1 MTLETSI
8 RGKQLVPLASSSLR
22 IEGPLKAGKQGFHR
36 CHRSKRKTTVKASPA
51 TVSAFEAA
59 AAKAS
64 PLNYVRV
71 WCQHIRFVHG
81 YYCVY
86 LLARLWIQYSVCELK
101 FGWWFWSNVYTRD
114 HWKIIGKLIKKGWMV
129 NHSPNVGTTHIKR
142 LWSMPNLQRRRIRT
156 IFSFC
161 C

>member
-59 AAKAS
+59 AKAS

-101 FGWWFWSNVYTRD
+101 FGWWFLKQCL
-114 HWKIIGKLIKKGWMV
+114 HKGPLKNYWQIDKERL
-129 NHSPNVGTTHIKR
+129 NSESFTKR
-142 LWSMPNLQRRRIRT
+142 SYYSYSMIMRYNKASEKET
-156 IFSFC
+156 IYHFLFC

>member
-22 IEGPLKAGKQGFHR
+22 IEGPLKAGKHGFHR

-51 TVSAFEAA
+51 FEA

-64 PLNYVRV
+64 LLNYVRV
-71 WCQHIRFVHG
+71 WCQHIRIVHG

-86 LLARLWIQYSVCELK
+86 LLARL
-101 FGWWFWSNVYTRD
+101 
-114 HWKIIGKLIKKGWMV
+114 
-129 NHSPNVGTTHIKR
+129 
-142 LWSMPNLQRRRIRT
+142 
-156 IFSFC
+156 
-161 C
+161 